1 MGIPRFDQWRIS
13 ATLNMLMEA
22 KGLTLREAARI
33 TQTKKDTLGRML
45 KGEIQKYDPPKVFGV
60 AQLLGASPEVAQE
73 LFNMAVQ
80 THDNKATGYR
90 PSAAGGGEWLSPF
103 ASVEA
108 EATRLDIYESE
119 YITGL
124 LQTRRYMEEVNRVDP
139 MLSPEEDEKNLEIKI
154 KRQELAWGPGRV
166 DSRLE
171 MRTIL
176 NEACLLRIKG
186 TDLYDEQMAHLL
198 EMIDRHEI
206 GIYVLPLSRGL
217 HSSMQAA
224 YSIMGF
230 NHPVNM
236 NIVYLESHLGD
247 EYREDRKSVDHSRKL
262 FTTTLTEC
270 VELGEYANADGG
282 VAQVKP

>member
-45 KGEIQKYDPPKVFGV
+45 GGEIHKYDPPKVFGV
-60 AQLLGASPEVAQE
+60 AQLLGASTEVAQE
-73 LFNMAVQ
+73 LFNLAVQ
-80 THDNKATGYR
+80 THDTKASGYR
-90 PSAAGGGEWLSPF
+90 PTGAGGAEWLSPF

-124 LQTRRYMEEVNRVDP
+124 LQTRKYMEAANLTDP
-139 MLSPEEDEKNLEIKI
+139 TLTPEQAEKNIEIKL
-154 KRQELAWGPGRV
+154 KRQELAWGPVREGPP
-166 DSRLE
+166 LE
-171 MRTIL
+171 MRVIL
-176 NEACLLRIKG
+176 NEPCLLRIKEA
-186 TDLYDEQMAHLL
+186 DFYDEQVAHLL
-198 EMIDRHEI
+198 EMTERHEI
-206 GIYVLPLSRGL
+206 GVYILPMSRGL

-230 NHPVNM
+230 QHPANM
-236 NIVYLESHLGD
+236 RIVYFESHLGD

-270 VELGEYANADGG
+270 VELGEYTNADRG
-282 VAQVKP
+282 VA

>member
-33 TQTKKDTLGRML
+33 TQTKKDTLSRML
-45 KGEIQKYDPPKVFGV
+45 GGEIQKYDPPKVFGV
-60 AQLLGASPEVAQE
+60 AQLLGASAEVAQE
-73 LFNMAVQ
+73 LFNLAVQ
-80 THDNKATGYR
+80 THDTKATGYR
-90 PSAAGGGEWLSPF
+90 PTGSGGAEWLSPF

-139 MLSPEEDEKNLEIKI
+139 MLSPEEDRKNLEIKL
-154 KRQELAWGPGRV
+154 KRQELAWGV
-166 DSRLE
+166 DREGPPLE
-171 MRTIL
+171 MRAIF
-176 NEACLLRIKG
+176 NEACLVRTKG
-186 TDLYDEQMAHLL
+186 TDLYDEQVAHLL
-198 EMIDRHEI
+198 EMTERHEV
-206 GIYVLPLSRGL
+206 GIYILPLSRGL

-230 NHPVNM
+230 RHPANM
-236 NIVYLESHLGD
+236 RIVYLESHLGD
-247 EYREDRKSVDHSRKL
+247 EYREDRMSVDHSRKL

-270 VELGEYANADGG
+270 VELGEYADADRG
-282 VAQVKP
+282 VA